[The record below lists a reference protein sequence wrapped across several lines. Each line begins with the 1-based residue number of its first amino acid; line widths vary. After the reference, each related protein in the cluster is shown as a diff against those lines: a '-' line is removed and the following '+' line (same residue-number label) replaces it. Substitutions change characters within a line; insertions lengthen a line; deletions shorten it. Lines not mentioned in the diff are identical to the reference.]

1 MPADSAFIAARQG
14 KPGDLRRVVADSY
27 EGKRRLRS
35 RPIISVSCVVIAMS
49 FLLAGRAYRNLTTV
63 RQNGLR
69 LIWWLLLQRFVD
81 FCFARDRTC
90 LSRRRRFHAGAV
102 ERFGHEAPP
111 QNGAAARRA
120 ARRPVADECS

>member
-1 MPADSAFIAARQG
+1 M
-14 KPGDLRRVVADSY
+14 LRVCQQIRPSSLRDR
-27 EGKRRLRS
+27 KRRLRS

-81 FCFARDRTC
+81 FCFACDRTC
-90 LSRRRRFHAGAV
+90 LS
-102 ERFGHEAPP
+102 PP
-111 QNGAAARRA
+111 PIQFRA
-120 ARRPVADECS
+120 